1 MNDVNKNP
9 PAAQDNVDVSTPPP
23 APTRGERLRRL
34 RIPLMLGGSLVI
46 VLIAGYLYFASGR
59 TESTNDAYVSAAR
72 VAISTN
78 VPGRVVELRVR
89 DNQRVK
95 RGETLFRLDDRPF
108 QLAVNAARAKL
119 GNTLLQ
125 VESLKATYRQK
136 QSELKSAEDTLAY
149 ETREMDRQKRLLAS
163 GISSQSQVDRAS
175 HARDAAAQQVA
186 ATQQEIAGVVANLG
200 GDPSIDPTKHPA
212 VEQAQA
218 EVDRALLD
226 LSYTTIKAPDDGI
239 VAQVERLQVGD
250 YVNAATP
257 VFALVST
264 HNVWIEANFKEVQL
278 AKMRAGQ
285 PATVRIDAYGD
296 HTFKAHVASLS
307 PGTGAQFSVLPAQNA
322 TGNWVKVVQ
331 RLAVRVEID
340 DGDRQHPLFSGLSAT
355 VKVDTHDQKG
365 ARLADDEPAN
375 PAAEVERV
383 AVSDAPNQ

>member
-1 MNDVNKNP
+1 MNDVTQSSPN
-9 PAAQDNVDVSTPPP
+9 AAGAVDTSAPPP
-23 APTRGERLRRL
+23 APSRGDRLRRL
-34 RIPLMLGGSLVI
+34 RIPLMVGGSLVI

-78 VPGRVVELRVR
+78 VPGRVIELRVR

-95 RGETLFRLDDRPF
+95 RGELLFRLDDRPF

-119 GNTLLQ
+119 GNARLQ
-125 VESLKATYRQK
+125 VESQKATYRQK

-149 ETREMDRQKRLLAS
+149 ETREMERQKRLLAS
-163 GISSQSQVDRAS
+163 GISSQSQLDRAS

-186 ATQQEIAGVVANLG
+186 ATEQEIAGVVANLG

-218 EVDRALLD
+218 ELDRALLD
-226 LSYTTIKAPDDGI
+226 LSYTTINAPDDGI

-264 HNVWIEANFKEVQL
+264 HDLWVEANFKEVQL
-278 AKMRAGQ
+278 AQMRAGQ
-285 PATVRIDAYGD
+285 PATVRIDTYGD
-296 HTFKAHVASLS
+296 RTFKAHVASLS

-331 RLAVRVEID
+331 RLAVRIEID
-340 DGDRQHPLFSGLSAT
+340 DADHQHPLFAGLSAT
-355 VKVDTHDQKG
+355 VKVDTRDQKG
-365 ARLADDEPAN
+365 VRLADDEPAH

-383 AVSDAPNQ
+383 AVSDATN

>member
-1 MNDVNKNP
+1 MNDSTQNSSTTSAIADN
-9 PAAQDNVDVSTPPP
+9 AAS
-23 APTRGERLRRL
+23 APSRGDRLRRL
-34 RIPLMLGGSLVI
+34 RIPLMVGGTLVI
-46 VLIAGYLYFASGR
+46 ILVAGYLYFASGR

-78 VPGRVVELRVR
+78 VPGRVIELRVR

-95 RGETLFRLDDRPF
+95 RGEVLFRLDDRPL

-119 GNTLLQ
+119 GNTRLQ

-149 ETREMDRQKRLLAS
+149 ETNEMERQKRLLAS
-163 GISSQSQVDRAS
+163 GISSQAQVDRAS
-175 HARDAAAQQVA
+175 HARDAAAQTVA
-186 ATQQEIAGVVANLG
+186 ATQQEISGVVASLG

-218 EVDRALLD
+218 ELDRALLD
-226 LSYTTIKAPDDGI
+226 LSYTTIAAPDDGI

-250 YVNAATP
+250 FVNAATP

-264 HNVWIEANFKEVQL
+264 HNLWIEANFKEVQL
-278 AKMRAGQ
+278 SKMRAGQ
-285 PATVRIDAYGD
+285 PATVRIDTYGD
-296 HTFKAHVASLS
+296 KTFKAHVASLS

-331 RLAVRVEID
+331 RLAVRIEID
-340 DGDRQHPLFSGLSAT
+340 DADRQHPLFSGLSAT
-355 VKVDTHDQKG
+355 VKVDTHDRQG
-365 ARLADDEPAN
+365 APLADDDAPKPNAN
-375 PAAEVERV
+375 VERV
-383 AVSDAPNQ
+383 AVSDATN

>member
-1 MNDVNKNP
+1 MNDVTKNP
-9 PAAQDNVDVSTPPP
+9 STAPGTTEAPPS
-23 APTRGERLRRL
+23 APTRGDRLRRI
-34 RIPLMLGGSLVI
+34 RIPLMAGGTLAI
-46 VLIAGYLYFASGR
+46 VLVAGYLYFASGR
-59 TESTNDAYVSAAR
+59 NESTNDAYVSAAR

-95 RGETLFRLDDRPF
+95 RGEVLFRLDDRPL

-119 GNTLLQ
+119 GNARLQ
-125 VESLKATYRQK
+125 VESLKASYRQK

-149 ETREMDRQKRLLAS
+149 EKNEMDRQKRLLAS
-163 GISSQSQVDRAS
+163 GISSQSQVDRAM
-175 HARDAAAQQVA
+175 HAHDAAAQTVA
-186 ATQQEIAGVVANLG
+186 ATQQEISGVVANLG

-218 EVDRALLD
+218 DLDRALLD
-226 LSYTTIKAPDDGI
+226 LSYTTISAPDDGI

-264 HNVWIEANFKEVQL
+264 HNLWIEANFKEVQL
-278 AKMRAGQ
+278 SKMRAGQ
-285 PATVRIDAYGD
+285 PATVRIDTYGD
-296 HTFKAHVASLS
+296 KTFKAHVVSIS

-331 RLAVRVEID
+331 RLAVRIEID
-340 DGDRQHPLFSGLSAT
+340 DADRQHPLFSGLSAT
-355 VKVDTHDQKG
+355 VKVDTRDQNG
-365 ARLADDEPAN
+365 ARLADGDSPAA

-383 AVSDAPNQ
+383 AVSDAAN